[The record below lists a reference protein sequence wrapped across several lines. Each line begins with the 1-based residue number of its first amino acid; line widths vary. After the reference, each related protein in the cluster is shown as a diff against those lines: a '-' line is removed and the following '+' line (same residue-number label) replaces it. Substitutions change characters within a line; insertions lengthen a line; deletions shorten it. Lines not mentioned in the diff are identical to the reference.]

1 MRREGESMRRIR
13 IWVAAA
19 FSGSIGPQDA
29 ESCTDAL
36 WHGWL
41 VRAVF
46 GACLVFVYLMNC
58 VGMSSDHTLC
68 RAMMNNVLL
77 AYIPVEISL
86 HALPTR
92 RAPVFWGLVAVWT
105 VFYPN
110 APYVLTDYFHLAY
123 VDPYAIAADG
133 KPRRILRPDLHMW
146 LTFMI
151 LSVSAIVSA
160 LFGTWSLDRVV
171 DTLLAKFRR
180 RGMGWRV
187 SLVALFVALSSA
199 GIYFGRFPRLNSV
212 DLLTR
217 PLYALGKMA
226 AVCKLNMIEFV
237 AMLSVIQLV
246 LWGCLRLVRVRVS

>member
-1 MRREGESMRRIR
+1 MMRRIR
-13 IWVAAA
+13 TWAAA
-19 FSGSIGPQDA
+19 VFSGRAEPQDA
-29 ESCTDAL
+29 APDTDAL

-46 GACLVFVYLMNC
+46 GACLAFVYLTNSI
-58 VGMSSDHTLC
+58 GLSSDQSLC

-77 AYIPVEISL
+77 AYIPVELSL
-86 HALPTR
+86 HVSPAR

-123 VDPYAIAADG
+123 VDPYTIAANG

-146 LTFMI
+146 LTFTI

-160 LFGTWSLDRVV
+160 LFGTWSLDRMV
-171 DTLLAKFRR
+171 DALLARFRR
-180 RGMGWRV
+180 TGMGWRV

-199 GIYFGRFPRLNSV
+199 GIYLGRFPRLNSV

-217 PLYALGKMA
+217 PHYALGKMT
-226 AVCKLNMIEFV
+226 AVCNLNMIEFV
-237 AMLSVIQLV
+237 AMLSVIQFV
-246 LWGCLRLVRVRVS
+246 LWGCLRLVRMRVPD